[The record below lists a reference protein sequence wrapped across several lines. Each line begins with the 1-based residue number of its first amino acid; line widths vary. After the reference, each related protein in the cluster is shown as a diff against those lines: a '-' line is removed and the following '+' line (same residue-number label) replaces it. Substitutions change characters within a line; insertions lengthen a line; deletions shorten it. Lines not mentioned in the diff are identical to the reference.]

1 MRLVHLSRYLFCAL
15 FGLLFFVTTAVAQVN
30 EIEPNNSPA
39 TAQVI
44 VLGTEYVGKISSGTP
59 ADTGDYFRFSL
70 TSPGNVTLRLKPQ
83 TAGGS
88 SNSSAWRVRLWDYA
102 TGNELLGFYVG
113 KLDPVGETTSVG
125 LAAGNYYVSIE
136 NNGGAIDIPY
146 LFIATY
152 VAGNNFEQEFN
163 DSPGSAQPI
172 TLGTEYLGRLQS
184 RISTSVA
191 EFDYYKFSL
200 TSPGNMTLRL
210 KPQTAGGSSNSSA
223 WRVRLWDY
231 ATGNELLG
239 FYVGKLDPVGETTSV
254 GLAAGNYYVSIENNG
269 GAIDIPY
276 LFIATYVAGNNFE
289 QEFNDSPGSA
299 QPITLG
305 TEYLGRLQSRISTS
319 VAEFDYYKFS
329 LTSPRN
335 MTLRLKPQTAGG
347 SSNSSAW
354 RIRLRDYATNI
365 VLAEFYVG
373 KLDPVGTTSIV
384 SLAAGSYYVSIENN
398 GGAIDIPYIF
408 SATPAGFVPPSVS
421 MVEYLHVALNYYF
434 ITASPT
440 EIAALD
446 TVPAFVRTGESFPV
460 YAAPYAGTHGITR
473 FYFDRIAVNQSRGS
487 HFYTSVDSEVAA
499 VAALNPSNMPAP
511 RLPVNE
517 GVNSYAF
524 LPVTAGVCAA
534 GQRPVYRIFRG
545 NARFPDDPNHRFT
558 TSLTIYNN
566 FVALGWD
573 GEGVKFCVPA
583 L

>member
-15 FGLLFFVTTAVAQVN
+15 FGLLFFVATAVAQVN
-30 EIEPNNSPA
+30 EIEPNNSPE
-39 TAQVI
+39 TAQI
-44 VLGTEYVGKISSGTP
+44 ITLGTEYVGKISSGTP

-70 TSPGNVTLRLKPQ
+70 TSPGNITLRLKPQ

-88 SNSSAWRVRLWDYA
+88 SASSWNIRLFDYA
-102 TGNELLGFYVG
+102 TGNELLGFYVDR
-113 KLDPVGETTSVG
+113 LDPVGGTTSVG
-125 LAAGNYYVSIE
+125 LAAGNYYVRIE
-136 NNGGAIDIPY
+136 NNSGVVDVPY
-146 LFIATY
+146 LLLVTLAT
-152 VAGNNFEQEFN
+152 GNYFEQEFN
-163 DSPGSAQPI
+163 DSPAAAQPI
-172 TLGTEYLGRLQS
+172 SLGVEYLGRLQK
-184 RISTSVA
+184 RISSSVA

-200 TSPGNMTLRL
+200 TSPGNISLRL
-210 KPQTAGGSSNSSA
+210 KPQTAGGSSASS
-223 WRVRLWDY
+223 WNIRLFDY

-239 FYVGKLDPVGETTSV
+239 FYVDRLDPVGGTTSV
-254 GLAAGNYYVSIENNG
+254 GLAAGNYYVRIENNSG
-269 GAIDIPY
+269 VVDVPY
-276 LFIATYVAGNNFE
+276 LLLVTLATGNYFE
-289 QEFNDSPGSA
+289 QEFNDSPAAA
-299 QPITLG
+299 QPISLG
-305 TEYLGRLQSRISTS
+305 VEYLGRLQKRISSS

-329 LTSPRN
+329 LTTASSIALH
-335 MTLRLKPQTAGG
+335 LRPQTAGG
-347 SSNSSAW
+347 SSASTW
-354 RIRLRDYATNI
+354 RVRLRDYATNNALI
-365 VLAEFYVG
+365 DFNVG
-373 KLDPVGTTSIV
+373 RSDPVGGTKTA
-384 SLAAGSYYVSIENN
+384 SLAAGNYYVSIEN
-398 GGAIDIPYIF
+398 GSGVIDLPYIV
-408 SATPAGFVPPSVS
+408 SATPTGFVAPSVP
-421 MVEYLHVALNYYF
+421 MVEFLHTALNYYF

-440 EIAALD
+440 DIAVLD

>member
-15 FGLLFFVTTAVAQVN
+15 FGLLFFVATAVAQVN
-30 EIEPNNSPA
+30 EIEPNNSPE
-39 TAQVI
+39 TAQI
-44 VLGTEYVGKISSGTP
+44 ITLGTEYVGKISSGTP

-70 TSPGNVTLRLKPQ
+70 TSPGNITLRLKPQ

-88 SNSSAWRVRLWDYA
+88 SASSWNIRLFDYA
-102 TGNELLGFYVG
+102 TGNELLGFYVDR
-113 KLDPVGETTSVG
+113 LDPVGGTTSVG
-125 LAAGNYYVSIE
+125 LAAGNYYVRIE
-136 NNGGAIDIPY
+136 NNSGVVDVPY
-146 LFIATY
+146 LLLVTLAT
-152 VAGNNFEQEFN
+152 GNYFEQEFN
-163 DSPGSAQPI
+163 DSPAAAQPI
-172 TLGTEYLGRLQS
+172 SLGVEYLGRLQK
-184 RISTSVA
+184 RISSSVA

-200 TSPGNMTLRL
+200 TTASSIALHLR
-210 KPQTAGGSSNSSA
+210 PQTAGGSSAST
-223 WRVRLWDY
+223 WRVRLRDY
-231 ATGNELLG
+231 ATNNALID
-239 FYVGKLDPVGETTSV
+239 FNVGRFDPVGGTKTAS
-254 GLAAGNYYVSIENNG
+254 LAAGNYYVSIENG
-269 GAIDIPY
+269 SGVID
-276 LFIATYVAGNNFE
+276 L
-289 QEFNDSPGSA
+289 
-299 QPITLG
+299 
-305 TEYLGRLQSRISTS
+305 
-319 VAEFDYYKFS
+319 
-329 LTSPRN
+329 
-335 MTLRLKPQTAGG
+335 
-347 SSNSSAW
+347 
-354 RIRLRDYATNI
+354 
-365 VLAEFYVG
+365 
-373 KLDPVGTTSIV
+373 
-384 SLAAGSYYVSIENN
+384 
-398 GGAIDIPYIF
+398 PYIV
-408 SATPAGFVPPSVS
+408 SATPTGFVAPSVP
-421 MVEYLHVALNYYF
+421 MVEFLHTALNYYF

-440 EIAALD
+440 DIAVLD